1 MKQILFVGLGLIGGS
16 LASNLRYYHD
26 DIEITAFDADTSQL
40 DKALS
45 IGIIDYQ
52 STDYKTSVENA
63 DIIIYATPVQQ
74 TVKYLQDLPNYQL
87 KKHVIITDTG
97 STKSTI
103 QQYEQFLL
111 NHDIHLVGG
120 HPMAG
125 SHKSGVLNAKKYL
138 FENAF
143 YILVHNE
150 TDNDAAFEE
159 IQHLLQTTSA
169 KFISTTAEEHDFV
182 TGIVSHVPHIIASSL
197 VHLNAQHVE
206 DSSLVKTL
214 AAGGFRDITRI
225 ASSNP
230 IMWRDITIEN
240 KNTILRILKEWKNQ
254 MSDVINII
262 EHNNPDE
269 LYDFF
274 NDAKV
279 YRDQLPLKQQ
289 GALSV
294 EYDLYV
300 DIPDKPG
307 MISKVTNILSLHNIS
322 ISNLRILEVREDIYG
337 ALRVSFKNPQDR
349 KDGADALS
357 DFDTYFD

>member
-1 MKQILFVGLGLIGGS
+1 M
-16 LASNLRYYHD
+16 
-26 DIEITAFDADTSQL
+26 
-40 DKALS
+40 
-45 IGIIDYQ
+45 
-52 STDYKTSVENA
+52 
-63 DIIIYATPVQQ
+63 
-74 TVKYLQDLPNYQL
+74 
-87 KKHVIITDTG
+87 
-97 STKSTI
+97 
-103 QQYEQFLL
+103 
-111 NHDIHLVGG
+111 
-120 HPMAG
+120 
-125 SHKSGVLNAKKYL
+125 
-138 FENAF
+138 
-143 YILVHNE
+143 
-150 TDNDAAFEE
+150 
-159 IQHLLQTTSA
+159 
-169 KFISTTAEEHDFV
+169 
-182 TGIVSHVPHIIASSL
+182 SHVPHIIASSL